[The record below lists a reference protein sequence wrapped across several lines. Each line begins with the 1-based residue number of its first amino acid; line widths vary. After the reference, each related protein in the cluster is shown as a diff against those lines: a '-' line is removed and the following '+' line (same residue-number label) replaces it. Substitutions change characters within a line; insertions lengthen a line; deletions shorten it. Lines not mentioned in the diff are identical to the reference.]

1 MTESVFGISCK
12 STFLEGLQMII
23 DRGVDHVQVDMH
35 LCPSSRGN
43 LVGNVFSR

>member
-1 MTESVFGISCK
+1 MTESVFDISCK
-12 STFLEGLQMII
+12 FIFLEGLQMVI
-23 DRGVDHVQVDMH
+23 DKEVDHVQVDMH